1 MSDQIPRFTR
11 VVAWTSNAILKW
23 QRERVAEAG
32 GDPTSIKDEPFR
44 FMRLPEVIDRTG
56 LARSTIYRRMAS
68 QTFPRQIPL
77 GS

>member
-1 MSDQIPRFTR
+1 MSDSLRPTPH
-11 VVAWTSNAILKW
+11 VVAWTSSAILEW

-77 GS
+77 GN

>member
-1 MSDQIPRFTR
+1 MNDTARQIPR
-11 VVAWTSNAILKW
+11 VVAWTSSAILEW
-23 QRERVAEAG
+23 QRERLAEAG

-68 QTFPRQIPL
+68 HTFPRQIPL
-77 GS
+77 GC